1 MSITS
6 VLFSFLVLLSCSY
19 NVFVAGGSYCLFLVM
34 LSLISSSILY
44 LTTMSFWYCIIMLL
58 IYVGGVYILLLFVSI
73 YSYNS
78 FSYSNFL
85 SSLVFI
91 SFLIISILYSDSA
104 WSTEVWCNT
113 ISFSIFNDES
123 SMLISINNWVSFIFI
138 LTVIILSLII
148 FSFIFSNNGSYIR

>member
-85 SSLVFI
+85 SSLI
-91 SFLIISILYSDSA
+91 FLGFLTASVLYSDSF
-104 WSTEVWCNT
+104 WSTEVWCNN
-113 ISFSIFNDES
+113 ISFSVFNDES
-123 SMLISINNWVSFIFI
+123 SMLITSNNWVSFIFI
-138 LTVIILSLII
+138 LIVIILSLII
-148 FSFIFSNNGSYIR
+148 FSFIFSHNSSYIR

>member
-6 VLFSFLVLLSCSY
+6 GLFSFFVILSCSY
-19 NVFVAGGSYCLFLVM
+19 NIFVAGGSYCLFLVM

-85 SSLVFI
+85 SGVIFI
-91 SFLIISILYSDSA
+91 TFLIAGLLISDSP
-104 WSTEVWCNT
+104 WSAEWWCNLT
-113 ISFSIFNDES
+113 KFSVENDES
-123 SMLISINNWVSFIFI
+123 SMLITNSNWVSFIFI
-138 LTVIILSLII
+138 LIVIIASLII
-148 FSFIFSNNGSYIR
+148 FSFIFTQNSSYTR

>member
-6 VLFSFLVLLSCSY
+6 VLFSFLVILSCSY
-19 NVFVAGGSYCLFLVM
+19 NIFVAGGSYCLFLVM
-34 LSLISSSILY
+34 LSLVSSSILY

-85 SSLVFI
+85 SGLVFL
-91 SFLIISILYSDSA
+91 SFLITGLLISDSA
-104 WSTEVWCNT
+104 WSAEWWCNLT
-113 ISFSIFNDES
+113 KFSTYNDES
-123 SMLISINNWVSFIFI
+123 SMLITSNNWVSFIFI
-138 LTVIILSLII
+138 LIVIILSLII
-148 FSFIFSNNGSYIR
+148 FSFIFTQNSSYIR